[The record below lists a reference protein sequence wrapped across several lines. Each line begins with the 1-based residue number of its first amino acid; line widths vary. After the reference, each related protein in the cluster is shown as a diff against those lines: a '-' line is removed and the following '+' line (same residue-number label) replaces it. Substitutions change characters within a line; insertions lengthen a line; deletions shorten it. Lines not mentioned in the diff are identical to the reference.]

1 MRWINS
7 KVPAIRMGYEHVQ
20 RGGYPY
26 RLVWRWLFPA
36 WNDLPQKHSK
46 FINFSF
52 VTSWHPQFLSDF
64 CLKFSRLKTYELH
77 PRNLA
82 NGYPKW
88 WTGWKKDTGFTTMAI
103 FGTVSIREISDFFS
117 WVWRVGECFKT
128 INQWSQQKHH
138 ASPQQSWAFPNSHD
152 DKIQKK
158 TEHFPKHFVLEDFP
172 KFSQVKLQ
180 SAIPPVPTRLC
191 FLHQS
196 NTGIKACVVVTAL
209 RQQLGVIIPPVE
221 PALFIHHPACLG
233 GWIWKNE
240 MEKTHR
246 EIHSQ
251 RPFLCFFYRIFF

>member
-103 FGTVSIREISDFFS
+103 FGTVSIREISEFFS

-196 NTGIKACVVVTAL
+196 NTGIKACVVVAAL
-209 RQQLGVIIPPVE
+209 SQQLGVIIPPVE
-221 PALFIHHPACLG
+221 PALFIHHPAGLG
-233 GWIWKNE
+233 DKSVFE
-240 MEKTHR
+240 MEKTLGKFT
-246 EIHSQ
+246 
-251 RPFLCFFYRIFF
+251 PNGPPCVFFAGFFV